1 MEKYTAI
8 DNSNTLMF
16 QKNLKH
22 EMGRT
27 ISDEKRIKI
36 IMDNTEGRQAQR
48 LRVTGNRPHDYVRT

>member
-48 LRVTGNRPHDYVRT
+48 LRVNGNRPHGYVRT

>member
-48 LRVTGNRPHDYVRT
+48 LRVNGNRPHDYVRT